1 MVNISTPNSQPAG
14 QSPDL
19 LLLLYELLQGQREMV
34 RVYSRALQSE
44 ICLVNTPQT
53 RPELLTLDCPVY
65 TTRELAQII
74 SLSAEEFQR
83 FHDRKTRMVG

>member
-1 MVNISTPNSQPAG
+1 MVKISSPNSQPAG

-44 ICLVNTPQT
+44 ICLVNTPKT

-74 SLSAEEFQR
+74 ALSEEEFQR
-83 FHDRKTRMVG
+83 FHQLKTRMVG

>member
-1 MVNISTPNSQPAG
+1 MVKISPPNSRPAG

-34 RVYSRALQSE
+34 RMYSRSLQSE
-44 ICLVNTPQT
+44 ICLVNTQQT
-53 RPELLTLDCPVY
+53 RPELLAQDCPVY

-83 FHDRKTRMVG
+83 FHHRKTKMVG